1 MKNPKD
7 SVERTVSRRSFLNST
22 ALAGLGVAASSTLL
36 SACAGGSSGG
46 PAGGGGGGGDGEGS
60 GSVTWASW
68 VATPGEV
75 GLLKKFSSDYEE
87 KAKVKTTYQTVTG
100 DYLAKMLTQLQ
111 GGKAPDAFYADP
123 AWLNKFVDT
132 KQVMDLEPYLTSA
145 DAPVK
150 FDDFFPGLVAWA
162 KGADGKGVYGLP
174 VDCNPSVFWF
184 NKKLLS
190 EAGVTQDPAS
200 AFEAGGW
207 NLDAVTDLLA
217 KVKATGKRGMVFE
230 ASWGQLFSWV
240 TSLGGNAFDDA
251 GKAIFDTDPKA
262 QQAIEWLFD
271 QMGSG
276 TITYGGSLPKGQG
289 VDALFYGSQLATVPG
304 YGRWLLPN
312 LKKLKGKV
320 EYDIAPYPSE
330 DGKTVGPVAVYTAAM
345 AVNAK
350 ASNTDAARA
359 FAGYYVSPDGVK
371 ARLAG
376 GGNAV
381 PVLAGLEEIVTENND
396 PPHGKWFIDIA
407 KSGYALPNA
416 MARDAKKNTDF
427 PLQMD
432 TLLKSKKESPKSF
445 STKLANLL
453 NG

>member
-7 SVERTVSRRSFLNST
+7 AVERTVSRRSFLSSA
-22 ALAGLGVAASSTLL
+22 ALASLSVAASGTLL
-36 SACAGGSSGG
+36 SACGGGNSGG
-46 PAGGGGGGGDGEGS
+46 PAGGGGNGKATGA
-60 GSVTWASW
+60 VTWASW

-75 GLLKKFSSDYEE
+75 GLLKKFSADYQE
-87 KAKVKTTYQTVTG
+87 KTDVKTTYQTVTG

-123 AWLNKFVDT
+123 SWLNKFVDT
-132 KQVMDLEPYLTSA
+132 KQVVDLEPFLNSP

-150 FDDFFPGLVAWA
+150 FTDFFPGLVAWA

-184 NKKLLS
+184 NKKLLTA
-190 EAGVTQDPAS
+190 AGVTQDPAT
-200 AFEAGGW
+200 AFEAGAW
-207 NLDAVTDLLA
+207 NLDAVTDLLS
-217 KVKATGKRGMVFE
+217 KVKASGKRGMVFE

-240 TSLGGNAFDDA
+240 TSMGGTAFDDA
-251 GKAIFDTDPKA
+251 GKAVFDTDPKA
-262 QQAIEWLFD
+262 QRAIEWLFD
-271 QMGSG
+271 QMRAG
-276 TITYGGSLPKGQG
+276 TIVYGGSLPKGQG
-289 VDALFYGSQLATVPG
+289 VDALFYGGQLATVPG

-312 LKKLKGKV
+312 LKKLGGSV

-330 DGKTVGPVAVYTAAM
+330 DGKTVMPVAVFTAAM

-350 ASNTDAARA
+350 ASNKEAAEA
-359 FAGYYVSPDGVK
+359 FAGYFVSPDGVR

-381 PVLAGLEEIVTENND
+381 PVLSGLEEIVTENND
-396 PPHGKWFIDIA
+396 PPHGKWFLEIA
-407 KSGYALPNA
+407 KNGYALPNV
-416 MARDAKKNTDF
+416 MARNAKKNTDF
-427 PLQMD
+427 PLVMD
-432 TLLKSKKESPKSF
+432 TLLKSKAESPKSF